1 MDDGERQEMSRKLVT
16 TYRVE
21 MASLLARLG
30 KHHRKLVDLVGAEI
44 KPIIGEK

>member
-1 MDDGERQEMSRKLVT
+1 MTAAGLERKRSLW
-16 TYRVE
+16 VE

-30 KHHRKLVDLVGAEI
+30 KHRLDLAGLVGADT